1 VAKDRMNEAAE
12 AVLLEARIR
21 RALET
26 SPRTTIPEGFAARVA
41 SQVPPLPQVVL
52 TPQRYGQRAAAVSLA
67 ALMAL
72 MLAFAHR
79 ATGSSLYWLS
89 LEWIFCLQFVLL
101 AVWIVARNAGYT
113 LPRLF

>member
-1 VAKDRMNEAAE
+1 MAEDRMNEPAE
-12 AVLLEARIR
+12 AVLLEASIR

-26 SPRTTIPEGFAARVA
+26 PPRVTIPEGFATRVA
-41 SQVPPLPQVVL
+41 SQVPPLPALVL
-52 TPQRYGQRAAAVSLA
+52 TPQRYGPRVAAVCLA

-79 ATGSSLYWLS
+79 ATGNSFYWLS